1 LLDCKSLNKQVI
13 KVKKSRNE
21 SVFEETKEA
30 PAEEEKNE
38 VAANDSLNIKRP
50 ATEDLESLFIEE
62 GSYYYCLGLDLYL
75 VMEPCVMC
83 AMALGKRYLDNIIK
97 YFVVHSRINRV
108 FYSIPYQGMG
118 EGGLNEKIQLNNL
131 HGLNHRYKVFY
142 NILSKETSSILT
154 DLSKVQD
161 HV

>member
-1 LLDCKSLNKQVI
+1 MLDCKSLNKQVI
-13 KVKKSRNE
+13 KVKKSRIE

-83 AMALGKRYLDNIIK
+83 AMALGKEI
-97 YFVVHSRINRV
+97 S
-108 FYSIPYQGMG
+108 
-118 EGGLNEKIQLNNL
+118 
-131 HGLNHRYKVFY
+131 
-142 NILSKETSSILT
+142 
-154 DLSKVQD
+154 
-161 HV
+161 